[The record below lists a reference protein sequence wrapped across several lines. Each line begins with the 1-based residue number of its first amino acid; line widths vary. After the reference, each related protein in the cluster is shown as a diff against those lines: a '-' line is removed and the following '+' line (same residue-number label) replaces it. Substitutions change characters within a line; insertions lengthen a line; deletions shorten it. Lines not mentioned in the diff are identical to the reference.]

1 VVQRSVVL
9 ATVIGLVASADA
21 GSRYEHMECDPYGCP
36 VDDELPRQIEADLGL
51 SVIQLAFEQPLTAHV
66 SASLSAGIFGSYF
79 LPWFERGDDVI
90 GVGGGARVTW
100 FARTSGR
107 GLYVAPYVRVH
118 RVSGDHDGMEGTGLG
133 VTAGA
138 FVGWAFRLHDKLD
151 LRVGAGA
158 QYIRHTLD
166 LGATTETTST
176 PFLALDLVV
185 GYRL

>member
-1 VVQRSVVL
+1 MQRSAVL
-9 ATVIGLVASADA
+9 AIVFGLAAPADA
-21 GSRYEHMECDPYGCP
+21 GSRAQYVECDPVGCP
-36 VDDELPRQIEADLGL
+36 VPDELHRQVQADVGL
-51 SVIQLAFEQPLTAHV
+51 SVIQLAFEQPLAAHL

-79 LPWFERGDDVI
+79 LPWFDRGDDVI

-118 RVSGDHDGMEGTGLG
+118 RVSGEHEGMHGGGVG
-133 VTAGA
+133 VTTGA
-138 FVGWAFRLHDKLD
+138 FVGWAFGLGNRLD
-151 LRVGAGA
+151 LRVGAGV

-166 LGATTETTST
+166 IDPTTATTST
-176 PFLALDLVV
+176 PFVALDLLV